1 MPFPIAASTTP
12 PLPAVVTSSAVPSV
26 AARSIE
32 KAPTS
37 ADVKS
42 QLNAN
47 IIRSSFEVS
56 LQSKSDPLALLLKT
70 TITGINEALQP
81 TLGAD
86 AIQNAMKQDNTSEA
100 TAARI
105 VSLSTGFYEAFL
117 QQNPGKDE
125 ASALKDFMG
134 TINRGFEQ
142 GYKEATDMLKG
153 MNVFDGQLAS
163 DIEKTYAL
171 VKQGYADFEA
181 AQSSRI
187 SGLKKAA
194 PTHKRKR
201 LKQNLPCG
209 LVNGLSHLTRSPF
222 TFFKNTGRAGR
233 SMSQLQRTSDCSST
247 KNLRQSSGQPQGRF
261 IHQRDLLAQF
271 ENPVLPVARR
281 NKPRESS
288 RECRI
293 IPAPPEPRGI
303 VDQTQGAQG
312 FNEM

>member
-32 KAPTS
+32 SAPTS

-70 TITGINEALQP
+70 AITGINEALQP

-171 VKQGYADFEA
+171 VKQGYADFES

-187 SGLKKAA
+187 SGLEKSSSDAQKKAA
-194 PTHKRKR
+194 
-201 LKQNLPCG
+201 
-209 LVNGLSHLTRSPF
+209 
-222 TFFKNTGRAGR
+222 
-233 SMSQLQRTSDCSST
+233 
-247 KNLRQSSGQPQGRF
+247 
-261 IHQRDLLAQF
+261 
-271 ENPVLPVARR
+271 
-281 NKPRESS
+281 
-288 RECRI
+288 
-293 IPAPPEPRGI
+293 
-303 VDQTQGAQG
+303 
-312 FNEM
+312 

>member
-1 MPFPIAASTTP
+1 MPFPIAARTTP
-12 PLPAVVTSSAVPSV
+12 PLPAVVTSSAVPAV

-32 KAPTS
+32 NAPTS

-56 LQSKSDPLALLLKT
+56 LQSKNDPLALLLKT
-70 TITGINEALQP
+70 AITGINEALQP

-100 TAARI
+100 TAERI

-117 QQNPGKDE
+117 QQNPGKNE
-125 ASALKDFMG
+125 ATALKDFMS

-181 AQSSRI
+181 AQNSRI
-187 SGLKKAA
+187 SGLDTTSSDALKKAA
-194 PTHKRKR
+194 
-201 LKQNLPCG
+201 
-209 LVNGLSHLTRSPF
+209 
-222 TFFKNTGRAGR
+222 
-233 SMSQLQRTSDCSST
+233 
-247 KNLRQSSGQPQGRF
+247 
-261 IHQRDLLAQF
+261 
-271 ENPVLPVARR
+271 
-281 NKPRESS
+281 
-288 RECRI
+288 
-293 IPAPPEPRGI
+293 
-303 VDQTQGAQG
+303 
-312 FNEM
+312 